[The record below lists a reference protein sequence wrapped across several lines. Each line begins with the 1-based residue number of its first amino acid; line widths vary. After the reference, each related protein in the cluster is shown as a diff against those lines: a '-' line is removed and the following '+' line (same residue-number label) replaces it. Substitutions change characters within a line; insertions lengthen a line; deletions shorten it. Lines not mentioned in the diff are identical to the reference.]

1 MCIRDSGT
9 GRPYAEETLG
19 NPAYLNDEPV
29 FIFAVAIVLFL
40 LVITLSDPGKSE
52 AVISEF
58 WI

>member
-1 MCIRDSGT
+1 MPKKPLEILH
-9 GRPYAEETLG
+9 TLMT
-19 NPAYLNDEPV
+19 NQ
-29 FIFAVAIVLFL
+29 FCIFAVAIVLFL